1 MQTELQKIKELRKLN
16 GWSYSNQIRDDT
28 LNAIGNDESDNYAEQ
43 EISAQAPQLLPLWR
57 KQRHRYPYHLSG
69 DMRGQ
74 LFLEEMAAEP
84 EIAQAQLDELT
95 DRKVQNLVDA
105 YQADDQ
111 NKYLAALDKLED
123 VPF

>member
-1 MQTELQKIKELRKLN
+1 
-16 GWSYSNQIRDDT
+16 
-28 LNAIGNDESDNYAEQ
+28 
-43 EISAQAPQLLPLWR
+43 
-57 KQRHRYPYHLSG
+57 
-69 DMRGQ
+69 MRGQ